1 MANKQKLN
9 FDAFLAAHPV
19 FRLDELAAARG
30 QPDQLDAAHNQLK
43 YHLKQGRVLRL
54 ARGVYAAV
62 PWNQPVAHYQ
72 PDPIAV
78 AAALRPDGIFSHH
91 AALQLLGAAHSL
103 WNLCTLFCAHP
114 LPARTVG
121 TQRIQFLVHPTPLRR
136 AGDILLGTRRTE
148 RQGRSVLYTGPERT
162 LLEGFRQP
170 RWVGGFEEL
179 LESASGFGV
188 LDLDLLHAL
197 LTAYDQSNIWAATG
211 WFLERY
217 QQEFYVP
224 DAYLAQ
230 LEKHRPDQPTYLAR
244 NERGGTL
251 QSRWNLIVPAYLL
264 AWEGQHA
271 QP

>member
-1 MANKQKLN
+1 M
-9 FDAFLAAHPV
+9 
-19 FRLDELAAARG
+19 
-30 QPDQLDAAHNQLK
+30 
-43 YHLKQGRVLRL
+43 
-54 ARGVYAAV
+54 
-62 PWNQPVAHYQ
+62 
-72 PDPIAV
+72 
-78 AAALRPDGIFSHH
+78 
-91 AALQLLGAAHSL
+91 
-103 WNLCTLFCAHP
+103 
-114 LPARTVG
+114 
-121 TQRIQFLVHPTPLRR
+121 
-136 AGDILLGTRRTE
+136 
-148 RQGRSVLYTGPERT
+148 
-162 LLEGFRQP
+162 LEGFRQP

-217 QQEFYVP
+217 QQEFFVP